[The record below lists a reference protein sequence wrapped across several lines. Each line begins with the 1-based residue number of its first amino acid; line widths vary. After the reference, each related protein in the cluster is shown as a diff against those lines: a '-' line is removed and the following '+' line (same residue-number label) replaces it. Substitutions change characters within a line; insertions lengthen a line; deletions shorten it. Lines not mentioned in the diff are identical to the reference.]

1 MTVLLVLTVL
11 TACRSSNV
19 VSESTSYQDALINM
33 IPSLPEV
40 PDIPVLNW
48 QYRDGM
54 YCLCESDVDLFLEY
68 KENTLP
74 YFRWK
79 LQQYQRKLDAVLS
92 AF

>member
-11 TACRSSNV
+11 TACRSSEAF
-19 VSESTSYQDALINM
+19 SESTSYQDVLRNM
-33 IPSLPEV
+33 VPSLPEV

-48 QYRDGM
+48 QFRDGM

-74 YFRWK
+74 YFRWE

>member
-11 TACRSSNV
+11 TSCRSNEAF
-19 VSESTSYQDALINM
+19 SESTSYQDALINM

-40 PDIPVLNW
+40 PDILVLNW
-48 QYRDGM
+48 QFRDGM

-74 YFRWK
+74 YFRWE